1 MIDNSKIP
9 LIKKLSKLKEN
20 SERQFEELIK
30 VNQKALARWT
40 Q

>member
-9 LIKKLSKLKEN
+9 VIKKLSKLKEN
-20 SERQFEELIK
+20 SERQFDELIK
-30 VNQKALARWT
+30 VNEQALARWA